1 MPIGHAKHCVP
12 YVEQAVL
19 VAVRA
24 GYLTWMEQDMNSGK
38 LDAWQTQSGKLP
50 AASRSL
56 LAVSL
61 GIALAGPVAGQESN
75 DRIEELIVNATRLPR
90 AIEDI
95 AGTVSLITAEEME
108 RELVEDLDDLVRFQP
123 GVSISTARRGGN
135 EGFSI
140 RGIGGNRVLTV
151 FDGIRSNDIYHAGPA
166 SYGRDN
172 IDTDNIKTVEL
183 IRGPAS
189 ALYGADAIGGA
200 VIVTSKAPRDYLESD
215 RVAFNL
221 RASAADAD
229 EQYRGGFTAAFQLG
243 DAGLLAQ
250 YTHREVAQQEVNG
263 PGSLNPQ
270 DGGSD
275 SLLLQLHW
283 DVSPRRQLRFS
294 MDNFVEEVATQ
305 LDSDIGRSVS
315 NSLGLDDTE
324 RLRVGMRYQWQAG
337 LALFDDLELDL
348 NQQKTDASQY
358 TEQTRTSYS
367 FLNPRDPRT
376 YGGTTALRESTF
388 DFDQQTLALNL
399 NLRKTIATG
408 SLTHSLAYGANLEQT
423 DTQRPRDRCDEELAS
438 GRTSCRISAYP
449 FAPPEVFPN
458 KTIPDT
464 STTRSG
470 IYVQDEIVFG
480 EGGLTLI
487 PGARYDRYRMKAMP
501 DPTLDGTGQVSG
513 YGFAVE
519 SIDEGA
525 ASLSLGVLYDLNGV
539 WSLFGQYAEGYR
551 PPNFAEANQSFVN
564 LGFQYAT
571 VPNPE
576 LSSEKSKGLEFG
588 LRASFANAFLSV
600 AAYRNRYKN
609 FIESAFAGTRGPI
622 SLFQN
627 RNIGKVEIRGAEFNG
642 RFFLNEQW
650 QVRTALAYAHGD
662 NRSASTPLDS
672 VDPLTVV
679 AGLRFDAASGR
690 WGGELLLTAVG
701 KKERVSTPERATA
714 ESHAVVD
721 LVGNYDI
728 SDSVRLRFGVFN
740 VFDEVYARWINI
752 SSLNAD
758 SMSAIENAQQPGTNF
773 RIGFHL
779 DI

>member
-1 MPIGHAKHCVP
+1 MWR
-12 YVEQAVL
+12 EQI
-19 VAVRA
+19 
-24 GYLTWMEQDMNSGK
+24 MNGLK
-38 LDAWQTQSGKLP
+38 LDARQPPWGKLP
-50 AASRSL
+50 AFSRFL
-56 LAVSL
+56 LAASL
-61 GIALAGPVAGQESN
+61 GIALAAPAAGQARDDPNEG
-75 DRIEELIVNATRLPR
+75 LIVNATRLPR
-90 AIEDI
+90 TIEDI
-95 AGTVSLITAEEME
+95 AGTVSLITAEDIE
-108 RELVEDLDDLVRFQP
+108 RELAEDLDDLVRFQP
-123 GVSISTARRGGN
+123 GVSMSTARRGGN

-151 FDGIRSNDIYHAGPA
+151 LDGIRSNDIYHAGPA

-172 IDTDNIKTVEL
+172 IDTDNIRTVEL

-200 VIVTSKAPRDYLESD
+200 VILTSKEPRDYLETD
-215 RVAFNL
+215 RVALNV

-243 DAGLLAQ
+243 DLGLLAQ
-250 YTHREVAQQEVNG
+250 YTHREFAEQEVNG

-270 DGGSD
+270 DGNSD
-275 SLLLQLHW
+275 SLLLQLYW
-283 DVSPRRQLRFS
+283 DLSPGQQLRFS
-294 MDNFVEEVATQ
+294 MDSFMEDVATH

-315 NSLGLDDTE
+315 NSLGRDDTE
-324 RLRVGMRYQWQAG
+324 RLRVGMRYRWQAG

-348 NQQKTDASQY
+348 NHQETDASQY
-358 TEQTRTSYS
+358 TEQARTSYS
-367 FLNPRDPRT
+367 FINPRDPRT
-376 YGGTTALRESTF
+376 YGGTGALRKSTF

-399 NLRKTIATG
+399 NLRKTITTG
-408 SLTHSLAYGANLEQT
+408 SLTHAFAYGANFEET
-423 DTQRPRDRCDEELAS
+423 DTQRPRNRCEEELAS

-449 FAPPEVFPN
+449 YAPPEVFPN

-464 STTRSG
+464 STIRSG
-470 IYVQDEIVFG
+470 IYLQNEIVFG
-480 EGGLTLI
+480 ERGLTLI

-501 DPTLDGTGQVSG
+501 DPSLDGTGQVSG
-513 YGFAVE
+513 YGFPVE

-525 ASLSLGVLYDLNGV
+525 LSVSLGALYDINET

-564 LGFQYAT
+564 LGYQYAT

-576 LSSEKSKGLEFG
+576 LSAEQSKGLEFG

-600 AAYRNRYKN
+600 AAYRNRYTN

-627 RNIGKVEIRGAEFNG
+627 RNIGKVEIRGAEFNA

-650 QVRTALAYAHGD
+650 QARTALAYAHGN
-662 NRSASTPLDS
+662 NRSASAPLDS
-672 VDPLTVV
+672 VEPLTLM

-690 WGGELLLTAVG
+690 WGGELLVTAVG
-701 KKERVSTPERATA
+701 KKHRVATPESVTA
-714 ESHAVVD
+714 DSYQVVD
-721 LVGNYDI
+721 VIGNYNVT
-728 SDSVRLRFGVFN
+728 DSVRVRFGVFN
-740 VFDEVYARWINI
+740 VFDERYARWINI
-752 SSLNAD
+752 SGLNAE
-758 SMSAIENAQQPGTNF
+758 STSAIENAYQPGTSF
-773 RIGFHL
+773 RVSLHL